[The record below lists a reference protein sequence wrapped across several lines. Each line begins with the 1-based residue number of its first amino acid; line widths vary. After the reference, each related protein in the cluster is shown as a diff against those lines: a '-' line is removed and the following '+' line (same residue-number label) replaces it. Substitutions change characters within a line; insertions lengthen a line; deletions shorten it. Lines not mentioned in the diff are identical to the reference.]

1 MQLLY
6 HRFSPVSIK
15 NAERAAQIL
24 VSLALPIVIFS
35 SVFTLSAVLASG
47 VMRFFAVILLA
58 ESCYLCFP
66 DVYMFIYCVKNV
78 AKNETVFGEYKKN

>member
-47 VMRFFAVILLA
+47 VMRLFAVILLA
-58 ESCYLCFP
+58 ESCCLCFP
-66 DVYMFIYCVKNV
+66 DDMFICCMKNV